1 MKNKKMIL
9 AAVALV
15 LVVALMAGVY
25 FATKPSTSEGSK
37 AVTVTVVH
45 ADGTEKVFECRTD
58 AVYLDELLKDEKI
71 AEGDQ
76 TEYGFTIHT
85 VDGEKADWSVNQSYW
100 AIIVNGEYAMTGAS
114 ATPVTDGD
122 AYRLEYTIG

>member
-25 FATKPSTSEGSK
+25 FATKPATSKGAK
-37 AVTVTVVH
+37 AVTVTVLH
-45 ADGTEKVFECRTD
+45 ADGTEKVFNCRTD
-58 AVYLDELLKDEKI
+58 AEYLDEVLLAEKI
-71 AEGDQ
+71 AEGDE
-76 TEYGFTIHT
+76 TEYGLTIHT

-100 AIIVNGEYAMTGAS
+100 AFYLGEEYAMTGIYD
-114 ATPVTDGD
+114 TPITDGGV
-122 AYRLEYTIG
+122 YKLVYTIG

>member
-15 LVVALMAGVY
+15 VVVALMAGVY
-25 FATKPSTSEGSK
+25 FATKPATSKGAK
-37 AVTVTVVH
+37 AVTITVLH
-45 ADGTEKVFECRTD
+45 ADGSEKVFECRTD
-58 AVYLDELLKDEKI
+58 AEYLDEVLLAEKI

-76 TEYGFTIHT
+76 TEYGLTIHT
-85 VDGEKADWSVNQSYW
+85 VDGEKADWNVNQSYW
-100 AIIVNGEYAMTGAS
+100 ALIINGEYAMTGAS
-114 ATPVTDGD
+114 STPVVDGD

>member
-15 LVVALMAGVY
+15 VVVALMAGVY
-25 FATKPSTSEGSK
+25 FATKPATSEGAK
-37 AVTVTVVH
+37 AVTITVLH
-45 ADGTEKVFECRTD
+45 ADGSEKVFECHTD
-58 AVYLDELLKDEKI
+58 AEYLDEVLLAEKI

-76 TEYGFTIHT
+76 TEYGLTIHT
-85 VDGEKADWSVNQSYW
+85 VDGEKADWNVNQSYW
-100 AIIVNGEYAMTGAS
+100 ALIINGEYAMTGAS
-114 ATPVTDGD
+114 STPVVDGD